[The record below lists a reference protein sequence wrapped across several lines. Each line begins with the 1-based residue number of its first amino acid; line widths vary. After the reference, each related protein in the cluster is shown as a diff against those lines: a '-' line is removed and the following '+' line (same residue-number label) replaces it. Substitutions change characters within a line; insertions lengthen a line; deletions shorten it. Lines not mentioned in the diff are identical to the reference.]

1 MNWIEK
7 ALNLSPDAGTG
18 ATELAIS
25 VVVALL
31 LAIAVTAIGRRAP
44 GWRRR

>member
-1 MNWIEK
+1 MHWIEK
-7 ALNLSPDAGTG
+7 ALNLSPDGGSG

-25 VVVALL
+25 VVVALV

-44 GWRRR
+44 RWWRR